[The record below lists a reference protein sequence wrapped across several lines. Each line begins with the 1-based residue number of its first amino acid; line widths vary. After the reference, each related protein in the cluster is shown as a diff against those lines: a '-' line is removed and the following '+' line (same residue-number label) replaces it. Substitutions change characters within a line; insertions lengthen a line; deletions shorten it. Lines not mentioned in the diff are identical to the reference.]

1 MPRIPDVTLA
11 NPRADRVKQVR
22 ALSGRPARSRHAQFL
37 VEGPQGVREAVRH
50 AAGDVR
56 NVYLT
61 PAAAER
67 YDEIL
72 EDALA
77 AGLHVHVG
85 TPEVL
90 EAMSPD
96 AQGVLAVVRARQSTL
111 DGALRAIDARPLL
124 VAVLANV
131 RDPGNAGTV
140 IRAADAAGADLVVLA
155 GESVDLHNPK
165 VVRSTAGSL
174 FHLPVVTGAPL
185 ADAAAAARA
194 AGCTVLAADG
204 AGDLDLDDLLD
215 VCGPAT
221 PRAEGAPDLAAS
233 TAWIFGNEAW
243 GLPEADRALADA
255 VVRVPIR
262 GRAESLN
269 LATAATVCLYASG
282 RAQR

>member
-22 ALSGRPARSRHAQFL
+22 ALSGRPARSRHGQFL

-50 AAGDVR
+50 AAADVR
-56 NVYLT
+56 DLYLT
-61 PAAAER
+61 QAAAER
-67 YDEIL
+67 YVEIL
-72 EDALA
+72 DAALE
-77 AGLHVHVG
+77 AGLRVHLG
-85 TPEVL
+85 TGEVL

-96 AQGVLAVVRARQSTL
+96 AQGVLAVVRSRALAL
-111 DGALRAIDARPLL
+111 DDALREIAGRPLL
-124 VAVLANV
+124 VSVLANV

-140 IRAADAAGADLVVLA
+140 IRASDAAGADLVVLA

-174 FHLPVVTGAPL
+174 FHLPVVTGLPL
-185 ADAAAAARA
+185 ADVVAAVRG
-194 AGCTVLAADG
+194 AGCVVLAADG
-204 AGDLDLDDLLD
+204 AGPHDLDDLLD
-215 VCGPAT
+215 VAGS
-221 PRAEGAPDLAAS
+221 APDDGRPDLSGS
-233 TAWIFGNEAW
+233 TAWVFGNEAW